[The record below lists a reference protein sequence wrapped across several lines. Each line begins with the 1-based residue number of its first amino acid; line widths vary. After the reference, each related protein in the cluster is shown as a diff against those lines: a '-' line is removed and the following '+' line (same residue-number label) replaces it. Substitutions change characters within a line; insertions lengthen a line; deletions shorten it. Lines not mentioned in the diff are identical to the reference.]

1 MVPLASP
8 CGFAQELG
16 AGDGWEGLDDQGDWA
31 VENEEL
37 LSAASTTTIG
47 IDEYDSNTRRS
58 TAEQGV
64 NRAAAASPPPLLDFN
79 VPLGG
84 GSSGGSRSSSK
95 GGTVYMQGG
104 AR

>member
-1 MVPLASP
+1 M
-8 CGFAQELG
+8 
-16 AGDGWEGLDDQGDWA
+16 
-31 VENEEL
+31 ENEEL
-37 LSAASTTTIG
+37 LSTASRTTTVG
-47 IDEYDSNTRRS
+47 IDEYDSTSNTRRS

>member
-1 MVPLASP
+1 M
-8 CGFAQELG
+8 QELG

-37 LSAASTTTIG
+37 LSAASRTTTIG
-47 IDEYDSNTRRS
+47 IDEYDSNTSRS

-64 NRAAAASPPPLLDFN
+64 NRAASPPPLLDFN
-79 VPLGG
+79 APLGG
-84 GSSGGSRSSSK
+84 GSSGGSSRSSSK

>member
-1 MVPLASP
+1 M
-8 CGFAQELG
+8 QELG

-37 LSAASTTTIG
+37 LSAASRTTTIG

-58 TAEQGV
+58 TAEQAV
-64 NRAAAASPPPLLDFN
+64 NRALAASPPPLLDFN
-79 VPLGG
+79 APLGG
-84 GSSGGSRSSSK
+84 GSSDGSSSRSSSK